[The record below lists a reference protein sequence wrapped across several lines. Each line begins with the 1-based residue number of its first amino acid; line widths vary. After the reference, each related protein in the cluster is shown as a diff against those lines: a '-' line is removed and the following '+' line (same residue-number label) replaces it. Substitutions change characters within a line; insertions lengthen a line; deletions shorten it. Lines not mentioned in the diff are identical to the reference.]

1 MQIFFQQVSA
11 LPAQRSNSD
20 KKFLSRITI
29 QVALLAAVV
38 AIPIACYSRR
48 SAVVLMPSSDFG
60 PVAPEIAGAF
70 PGAGGQS
77 IPIDQGGFRFNV
89 DAFNY
94 HRKMKSSLE
103 SAELVSLA
111 NALKLELARNP
122 GKPPSPS
129 ALMKAEKIEK
139 LARDVK
145 NEMQQNPID
154 GPN

>member
-1 MQIFFQQVSA
+1 MQLFFQQVSV

-29 QVALLAAVV
+29 QVILLAAVV

-48 SAVVLMPSSDFG
+48 SAVVLIPSSEFR
-60 PVAPEIAGAF
+60 PLAPEIAGAF

-77 IPIDQGGFRFNV
+77 IPIDRGGFRVNV

-94 HRKMKSSLE
+94 RRKTKISLE
-103 SAELVSLA
+103 SAELLSLA

-122 GKPPSPS
+122 GGPPSAS
-129 ALMKAEKIEK
+129 AVMKAEKIEK

-145 NEMQQNPID
+145 NQMQQNPIP
-154 GPN
+154 GPI